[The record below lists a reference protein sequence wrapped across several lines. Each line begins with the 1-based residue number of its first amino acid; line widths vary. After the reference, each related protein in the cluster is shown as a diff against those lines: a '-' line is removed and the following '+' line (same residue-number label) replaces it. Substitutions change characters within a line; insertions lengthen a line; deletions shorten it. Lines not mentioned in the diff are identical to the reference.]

1 MLLSKEQ
8 VEHIAKLARL
18 SLTDDEIVRFQEQLS
33 SILAYFQQLKE
44 LDTSDI
50 SPSARA
56 LDIPCTLREDK
67 PAQGL
72 TVDELMIYSYNF
84 HNSIIRPDPRAIMK
98 P

>member
-72 TVDELMIYSYNF
+72 TVDELMMNAPDVEENQF
-84 HNSIIRPDPRAIMK
+84 RVPPIIT
-98 P
+98 